1 MKVFRYRLQDLP
13 EVYHA
18 IAVDRMDAVLDICEL
33 WSCSEADIRDLS
45 QVQPLTARRP
55 ARHREN

>member
-18 IAVDRMDAVLDICEL
+18 IAVDQIDAVLDICEL
-33 WSCSEADIRDLS
+33 WSCAESDITALE
-45 QVQPLTARRP
+45 QVQPLSSRRP
-55 ARHREN
+55 RCELS